1 MRSTLY
7 FAIGWGAATL
17 CFVCAVVG
25 DRVDG

>member
-17 CFVCAVVG
+17 CFVLRCG
-25 DRVDG
+25 W